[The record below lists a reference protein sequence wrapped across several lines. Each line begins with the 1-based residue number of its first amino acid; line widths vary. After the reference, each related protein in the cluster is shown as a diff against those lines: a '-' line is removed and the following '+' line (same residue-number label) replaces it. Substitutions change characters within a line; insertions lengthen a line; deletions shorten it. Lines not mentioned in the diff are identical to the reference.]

1 MKSINS
7 FMIDDIAESDIFF
20 VKNLISQYVEWINI
34 DLSFQG
40 IDHELD
46 SFPGKY
52 IKPDGAF
59 LVAKVDNMVIGCV
72 GLRKID
78 DNTCE
83 MKRLYVNNE
92 HKGKGI
98 GKALVEKIIM
108 KAKNM
113 NYIKIRLD
121 TLPKM
126 KTAQEL
132 YKNFGFYGIEQYT
145 ENPIIG
151 AKFMEKLLK

>member
-1 MKSINS
+1 M
-7 FMIDDIAESDIFF
+7 
-20 VKNLISQYVEWINI
+20 
-34 DLSFQG
+34 SFQG
-40 IDHELD
+40 IDYELD
-46 SFPGKY
+46 NFPGKY
-52 IKPDGAF
+52 IKPNRAF
-59 LVAKVDNMVIGCV
+59 LVAKVDNMAIGCV

-78 DNTCE
+78 NDTCE
-83 MKRLYVNNE
+83 MKRLYVSNE
-92 HKGKGI
+92 YKGKGI

-132 YKNFGFYGIEQYT
+132 YKNFGFYEIEQYT

-151 AKFMEKLLK
+151 TKFMEKLLK